1 MFLKSNRVMETDNR
15 IIVIL
20 THLKGSITEIYVQK
34 KLDELDEEIGIQD
47 WNDFIKEIK
56 STFSNK
62 TKIANAK

>member
-1 MFLKSNRVMETDNR
+1 METDNR